1 LSIFKVLLTL
11 LFLLLISLVSYSLFQ
26 NNNYQKDKSHKE
38 LTHIKQLALPETT
51 KSENEVT
58 ILSHLK
64 QYIDRNKQYTDS
76 MQTNENKILEELKV
90 FISHAVSQEKII
102 KSIKNEGTLIKKELE
117 VLTLN
122 IDKKIDNEVKT
133 LKKELEVLTLNI
145 DKKIDNEVK
154 TLKKDIKRNSNKIN
168 KKTTN
173 LNKNL
178 INKIEQTIGV
188 FSSSYEL
195 PANEK
200 SLNYGELETISTSK
214 SYKIDDVAPIHSP
227 LDVSTSNT
235 NSIEELNFVQT
246 LGVVSVS
253 EPYLSTDELM

>member
-1 LSIFKVLLTL
+1 MSIFKVLLTL

-90 FISHAVSQEKII
+90 FISHAVSQKKII
-102 KSIKNEGTLIKKELE
+102 KSIKNEGTLI
-117 VLTLN
+117 
-122 IDKKIDNEVKT
+122 
-133 LKKELEVLTLNI
+133 KKELEVLTLNI

>member
-133 LKKELEVLTLNI
+133 LKK
-145 DKKIDNEVK
+145 
-154 TLKKDIKRNSNKIN
+154 DIKRNSNKIN

>member
-1 LSIFKVLLTL
+1 MSIFKVLLTL

-133 LKKELEVLTLNI
+133 LKK
-145 DKKIDNEVK
+145 
-154 TLKKDIKRNSNKIN
+154 DIKRNSNKIN